1 MKNIKKLFIFVMCML
16 MAFTSSIC
24 VNEVKASTHD
34 VDQKFDTEWTYV
46 GDTYGTGDILSIDG
60 VNSFC
65 LEPLKAVQTGV
76 NSSISASDIGL
87 TQEQIDTLVLISW
100 YGYRSRPT
108 TVNYFLT
115 QNLIWDYLGTPENYA
130 KSSVNGY
137 PDKQSMKSWNT
148 EVMKKVNDFHKKTS
162 FHNGKYS
169 VYENESLTLTDTN
182 KVLSDLNVKSI
193 TGGTYKKDGNTLK
206 LTPNPNADKITVVFN
221 RGLSAPQT
229 KINLIVRS
237 GNSQAVST
245 LTGEDPYSS
254 YVTVDVIKNG
264 RLQLAK
270 KDEFGN
276 LVGEVSFKVSYNA
289 DMSDPIGTY
298 TTGNDGTVILP
309 NELKPGKVYIQ
320 EVKVPDHL
328 VLDDKI
334 YEKEIL
340 EDKLVYY
347 TAVNMHKRGNLQLAK
362 KDEFGNLVGGVSFKV
377 SYNKDM
383 SNPIGTYTT
392 KADGIII
399 LPEKLLVGKVY
410 IQEVKVPEY
419 LILDNTIHEK
429 TIQADKLVYF
439 TAKNKWKLGSIS
451 ITKKDEAN
459 STAQGDGTLEGAEY
473 VLKANEIIK
482 NGNGSVLYEKDEIIS
497 NKKIDNVSYGDT
509 GTKKTDS
516 LGKIKW
522 NNLPKGKYYI
532 SEVKASDGYTVNSKI
547 YYAEIN
553 KDTINYTC
561 DVEEKVISG
570 KIRILKTGNGNNTST
585 VLEGVEFEI
594 KLASEVEK
602 VGWEAAK
609 SYAVITTDENG
620 YAESSDLPYGK
631 YVVRETKTPA
641 QYIKSDD
648 FEIIIDK
655 DGETIEHTINNRPFS
670 SWLKIIKT
678 DEFGNVITLSNAEF
692 KIKDSNGEYVTYDNV
707 DQWSTDE
714 TGICLLPFMLDK
726 GEYSIEEVKAPV
738 GFYLSEDEISV
749 IISTENEDIEYSDN
763 NEPVLTVAFKNQKQ
777 TGKII
782 LNKLFEEDNGNCSA
796 IFELM
801 AEEDIINT
809 TDGSVIY
816 SKSEIINEFE
826 TNEEGKIIIENL
838 PLGKYS
844 LTEKSTEPGY
854 ILNNQPILFE
864 LAIDNETE
872 KEITVEQEFINFKSE
887 TLFVKTD
894 VAGKELEGA
903 KLILKHADTGIIIDS
918 WISANTAHIVK
929 GLVLGERYILT
940 EEIAPKGYKIASD
953 IEFTFTNNKQ
963 EIQMIDEHILTDIC
977 VNKVDS
983 VSKESVVSKDF
994 VFGLYTDKECKNLI
1008 IKVHAD
1014 KSTGT
1019 ATFKDLP
1026 YGTYYIKELKAPKG
1040 YKISDE
1046 VKEIIIDENLEGI
1059 GSVHSF
1065 VYENTLLPG
1074 KTTVTNDSS
1083 STLLSVI
1090 TLFISISA
1098 LVILKKKKYN

>member
-1 MKNIKKLFIFVMCML
+1 MNNIKKLFIFMMCML

-24 VNEVKASTHD
+24 VNEVNASTHD

-65 LEPLKAVQTGV
+65 LEPLKAVKTGV

-87 TQEQIDTLVLISW
+87 TQKQIDTLALISW
-100 YGYRSRPT
+100 YGYRSNPN

-148 EVMKKVNDFHKKTS
+148 EVMKKVNNFHKLPS
-162 FHNGKYS
+162 FDSKKYS
-169 VYENESLTLTDTN
+169 VNESETLTLTDTN
-182 KVLSDLNVKSI
+182 KILSELNVKSI
-193 TGGTYKKDGNTLK
+193 TGGTYKKEGNTLK
-206 LTPNPNADKITVVFN
+206 LTPNSNADSITVVFD
-221 RGLSAPQT
+221 RGMTTAQT
-229 KINLIVRS
+229 TVNLIVRN

-245 LTGEDPYSS
+245 LTGKDPYSS
-254 YVTVDVIKNG
+254 YVKVDVIKNG

-276 LVGEVSFKVSYNA
+276 LVGGVSFKVSYNK
-289 DMSDPIGTY
+289 DMSNPVGTF

-347 TAVNMHKRGNLQLAK
+347 TAVNKHKRGTLQLAK
-362 KDEFGNLVGGVSFKV
+362 KDEFDTLVGGVSFKV

-392 KADGIII
+392 KSDGIII
-399 LPEKLLVGKVY
+399 LPEELLVGKVY
-410 IQEVKVPEY
+410 IQEVKVPDY

-429 TIQADKLVYF
+429 TIVADKLSYF

-482 NGNGSVLYEKDEIIS
+482 NGNGSVLYQKDEIIS

-532 SEVKASDGYTVNSKI
+532 SEVNASDGYTVNSKI

-553 KDTINYTC
+553 KDAINYTC

-620 YAESSDLPYGK
+620 YAESSNLPYGK
-631 YVVRETKTPA
+631 YVVRETKTPD

-648 FEIIIDK
+648 FEIIVEK
-655 DGETIEHTINNRPFS
+655 DGETVEHTINNRPFS

-678 DEFGNVITLSNAEF
+678 DELGNVITLSNAEF
-692 KIKDSNGEYVTYDNV
+692 KIKNSDGEYVTYDNA
-707 DQWSTDE
+707 DHWSTDE
-714 TGICLLPFMLDK
+714 NGICLIPFMLDQGK
-726 GEYSIEEVKAPV
+726 YSIEEVKAPT

-763 NEPVLTVAFKNQKQ
+763 NEPVLTVEFKNQKQ
-777 TGKII
+777 KGKII
-782 LNKLFEEDNGNCSA
+782 LNKLFEDDNGNCSA

-801 AEEDIINT
+801 AEEDIINA

-816 SKSEIINEFE
+816 SKYEIINEFE
-826 TNEEGKIIIENL
+826 TSKDGKIIIENL

-844 LTEKSTEPGY
+844 LTEKSTESGY
-854 ILNNQPILFE
+854 ILNAQPILFE

-872 KEITVEQEFINFKSE
+872 KEITVEKEFINFKSE

-903 KLILKHADTGIIIDS
+903 KLTLKHAETGTIIDS
-918 WISANTAHIVK
+918 WISTNTAHIVK

-963 EIQMIDEHILTDIC
+963 EIQMIDELILTDIC

-983 VSKESVVSKDF
+983 VTNKPITSKDF
-994 VFGLYTDKECKNLI
+994 VFGLYSDKECQNLI
-1008 IKVHAD
+1008 TKVHAD

-1019 ATFKDLP
+1019 AVFKELTF
-1026 YGTYYIKELKAPKG
+1026 GTYYIKELEAPKG

-1059 GSVHSF
+1059 GDVHSF
-1065 VYENTLLPG
+1065 VYQNTLLPG
-1074 KTTVTNDSS
+1074 ETVTNDSNS
-1083 STLLSVI
+1083 IGLWAMALLM
-1090 TLFISISA
+1090 SIA
-1098 LVILKKKKYN
+1098 AVAILKKKKYN